1 MATEQQ
7 DYNGHRIE
15 IRSSASRDIGAAGA
29 TPKPGREL
37 TIDGKPV
44 GYGQLPDGSYA
55 LHEYAYDWSHDLMD
69 LARRFIDHREKTD
82 RIRRDAAARGEK

>member
-1 MATEQQ
+1 MATEHQ

-15 IRSSASRDIGAAGA
+15 IRASASREPSAAGGA
-29 TPKPGREL
+29 SKPGREL
-37 TIDGKPV
+37 LIDGKPI

-69 LARRFIDHREKTD
+69 LAKRFIDHRQKAD
-82 RIRRDAAARGEK
+82 KIRREAAAREEK